1 MLIKDIGK
9 YEKSGKVSKRVIEEL
24 KSILGINNC
33 IEEYK
38 RYLSYAKLISKI
50 DRGTIF
56 KLDKKYGLVTNIQKY
71 IQVVYIGRSKI
82 EEL

>member
-38 RYLSYAKLISKI
+38 RYLSYAKLMKVSPHTR
-50 DRGTIF
+50 DFSHELGDTI
-56 KLDKKYGLVTNIQKY
+56 
-71 IQVVYIGRSKI
+71 
-82 EEL
+82 